1 MLTLGLLLLQQTIGK
16 HQVWQTMW
24 DFSWDYFFPRK
35 SFRKEDLPKIDL
47 SERVCERALCLP
59 STSSSLS
66 WWPSVIKSLLA
77 LVFIT
82 KLPLHSVSCNPDGY
96 QSIQLLE
103 RSKRKTTQYVMLL
116 KAVAKLNKLNR
127 CTQQFEVA
135 FFSCLLKK
143 SYIYPS
149 LLILCSVDT
158 TTLQKN
164 LVNNW
169 PKMLESHSVIKT
181 MQKVS
186 AYF

>member
-135 FFSCLLKK
+135 FFSCLLLKRLHLPLSPNSLLGRHNNITKK
-143 SYIYPS
+143 SR
-149 LLILCSVDT
+149 
-158 TTLQKN
+158 
-164 LVNNW
+164 
-169 PKMLESHSVIKT
+169 
-181 MQKVS
+181 
-186 AYF
+186 